1 MPEPSIAALLLYL
14 HHPLRPRLREL
25 LEAASREKAAAVA
38 VREISGRDETAR
50 RLTDEWLAA
59 TTDELRAA
67 IMALRLTP
75 ALEAALPPGVDP
87 GRFVL
92 ELEQNSGRIIE
103 WYVTLCRTSG
113 STRR

>member
-1 MPEPSIAALLLYL
+1 MLYM
-14 HHPLRPRLREL
+14 HHPLRQRLREL
-25 LEAASREKAAAVA
+25 LEAAAREKAAAVA

-50 RLTDEWLAA
+50 RLTDGWLSE

-75 ALEAALPPGVDP
+75 ALEAALPPGADP

-92 ELEQNSGRIIE
+92 EVEQNAGRVVE

-113 STRR
+113 PARR